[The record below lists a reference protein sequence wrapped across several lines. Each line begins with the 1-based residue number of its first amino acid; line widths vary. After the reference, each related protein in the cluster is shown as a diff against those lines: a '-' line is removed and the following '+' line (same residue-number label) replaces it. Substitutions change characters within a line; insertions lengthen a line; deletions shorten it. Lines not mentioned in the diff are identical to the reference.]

1 MKKSNILPQYTQNRR
16 HFLYEDHNARIF
28 HCCRRGR
35 FHPAAA
41 QKLYLAQPS
50 LTKSLQSMEQELGVQ
65 LFTRTSSG
73 IRLTIAGET
82 ILPQARQ
89 VIALY
94 NGWLELGTVTS
105 LKKVDV
111 YSHISL
117 AEFLVPDILLRLRE
131 SYPELTVSYRTEA
144 QPERYLSA
152 DSQEPHL
159 ILTLGS
165 PQVDLSREL
174 KALNNRKVV
183 LASGV
188 YGCLVNRLSPLAQ
201 RESLTFSDLKKYYLA
216 FPNHTLEP
224 MNQSDSALAAIDQF
238 LPDLVRTITDKHIV
252 EVGTVNSVVELVRQ
266 HTDTYAIAFAPTH
279 YRYSGVQ
286 TGGAGLC
293 SSAGERSRGRIAVT
307 LPGAS
312 LSTASLFPKPC
323 Q

>member
-1 MKKSNILPQYTQNRR
+1 MKITTLEYFIAVAEAGSIR
-16 HFLYEDHNARIF
+16 
-28 HCCRRGR
+28 
-35 FHPAAA
+35 AAA

-131 SYPELTVSYRTEA
+131 SYPELTVSYQTEA

-152 DSQEPHL
+152 DAQTSPDPHPRFPSGRSQ
-159 ILTLGS
+159 
-165 PQVDLSREL
+165 
-174 KALNNRKVV
+174 
-183 LASGV
+183 
-188 YGCLVNRLSPLAQ
+188 
-201 RESLTFSDLKKYYLA
+201 
-216 FPNHTLEP
+216 
-224 MNQSDSALAAIDQF
+224 
-238 LPDLVRTITDKHIV
+238 
-252 EVGTVNSVVELVRQ
+252 
-266 HTDTYAIAFAPTH
+266 
-279 YRYSGVQ
+279 
-286 TGGAGLC
+286 
-293 SSAGERSRGRIAVT
+293 
-307 LPGAS
+307 PGAES
-312 LSTASLFPKPC
+312 PEQSKSRTG
-323 Q
+323 

>member
-1 MKKSNILPQYTQNRR
+1 MKITTLEYFIAVAEAGSIR
-16 HFLYEDHNARIF
+16 
-28 HCCRRGR
+28 
-35 FHPAAA
+35 AAA

-286 TGGAGLC
+286 TGELVCVPLQEKGVEAELQLLYPVRAFQQHP
-293 SSAGERSRGRIAVT
+293 SFRSLVNNLKSEMQRFVQVH
-307 LPGAS
+307 LPA
-312 LSTASLFPKPC
+312 
-323 Q
+323 

>member
-1 MKKSNILPQYTQNRR
+1 MKITTLEYFIAVAEAGSIR
-16 HFLYEDHNARIF
+16 
-28 HCCRRGR
+28 
-35 FHPAAA
+35 AAA

-50 LTKSLQSMEQELGVQ
+50 LTKSLQSMEQ
-65 LFTRTSSG
+65 
-73 IRLTIAGET
+73 
-82 ILPQARQ
+82 
-89 VIALY
+89 
-94 NGWLELGTVTS
+94 ELGTVTS

-131 SYPELTVSYRTEA
+131 SYPELTVSYQTEA

-152 DSQEPHL
+152 DAQEPHL

-286 TGGAGLC
+286 TGELVCVPLQEKGVEAELQLLYPVRAFQQHP
-293 SSAGERSRGRIAVT
+293 SFRSLVNNLESEMQRFVQVH
-307 LPGAS
+307 LPA
-312 LSTASLFPKPC
+312 
-323 Q
+323 

>member
-1 MKKSNILPQYTQNRR
+1 MKITTLEYFIAVAEAGSIR
-16 HFLYEDHNARIF
+16 
-28 HCCRRGR
+28 
-35 FHPAAA
+35 AAA

-105 LKKVDV
+105 WKKVDV

-131 SYPELTVSYRTEA
+131 SYPELTVSYQTEA

-152 DSQEPHL
+152 DAQEPHL

-201 RESLTFSDLKKYYLA
+201 REPYFQRFEKILSGLSKS
-216 FPNHTLEP
+216 HTGTYESVG
-224 MNQSDSALAAIDQF
+224 Q
-238 LPDLVRTITDKHIV
+238 RTGCHRPISSGSGTDHH
-252 EVGTVNSVVELVRQ
+252 GQ
-266 HTDTYAIAFAPTH
+266 TYCRSRYRKQRGGISTST
-279 YRYSGVQ
+279 YRYLCHCFCSDPLPLLRCANRR
-286 TGGAGLC
+286 AGLC